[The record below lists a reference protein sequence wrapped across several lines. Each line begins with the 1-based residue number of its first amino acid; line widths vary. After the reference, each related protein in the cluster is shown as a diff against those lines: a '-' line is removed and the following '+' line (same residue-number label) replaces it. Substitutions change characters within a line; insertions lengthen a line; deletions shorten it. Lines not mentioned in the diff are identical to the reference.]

1 MAVSLEKH
9 GKVSLKKE
17 DGSALLHV
25 LVGMGWD
32 VNRYDGGGDFDLDV
46 SAFLRG
52 ANGKVR
58 TDKDFVFYGNA
69 DDADMSVHYM
79 GDNRTGAGDGDDEQ
93 ILIDL
98 SNVPADVEKISI
110 TCTIYDAEARKQT
123 FGAVEN
129 AYIHIYDADTN
140 VEMVRYDLTEDKDT
154 ETALVVGELYRY
166 KGEWKFTAI
175 GEGFND
181 GLAGLCRSY
190 GLDVE

>member
-166 KGEWKFTAI
+166 NGEWKFTAI

>member
-58 TDKDFVFYGNA
+58 TDKDFVFYGNT